1 MNRLALTILIVI
13 CSVAASAQYMDYGSK
28 YIGLK
33 PKTDY
38 SPYASR
44 TGTTINVLPFLFE
57 YRIQD
62 YVGVQVRPVLDFR
75 FMDTTATNP
84 TNIGLQLAY
93 NKYFSDAIKRN
104 FWIKPNAA
112 AAFTYVYNRSY
123 KTNVVALTVEPAVS
137 FLVNPNFL
145 ITAGAN
151 PSLSYFIGKNGQAAS
166 GTKTGFRVSWGF
178 FVHLGYNWFSV
189 MY

>member
-1 MNRLALTILIVI
+1 MRYWIIIFLAVFSL
-13 CSVAASAQYMDYGSK
+13 SSSAQYMDYGSK

-38 SPYASR
+38 NPYASR
-44 TGTTINVLPFLFE
+44 SGTNINVLPFLFE
-57 YRIQD
+57 YRIED
-62 YVGVQVRPVLDFR
+62 YVGVQGRPVLEFK
-75 FMDTTATNP
+75 FGDTTGVQLS
-84 TNIGLQLAY
+84 NIGLQVGY

-104 FWIKPNAA
+104 FWIKPNVAGVVSYVRNR
-112 AAFTYVYNRSY
+112 TYN
-123 KTNVVALTVEPAVS
+123 TNVIALTVEPGVS

-151 PSLSYFIGKNGQAAS
+151 PSLSYFTGVNGKGAA
-166 GTKTGFRVSWGF
+166 GTSSGFRVNWGF
-178 FVHLGYNWFSV
+178 FIHLGYNWYSV